1 MKLVIIT
8 NGGLTGMPRLRR
20 MLSDWNALYVKSLM
34 KQIETQN
41 KTTLIKWVTDYSE
54 RILLPL
60 WLKYYPND
68 LRPKFAI
75 NAARQWLSGEIKLP
89 QAKKKILR
97 CHEAARDAQN
107 SPAAQA
113 AARAIAQSASTIHA
127 ARHCIGLALYGALAV
142 AYDTLGIE
150 AHWEHLELC
159 AAMECGRML
168 NALRTISVEDEPNP
182 AKLEWN
188 C

>member
-1 MKLVIIT
+1 
-8 NGGLTGMPRLRR
+8 MPRLRR

-34 KQIETQN
+34 KQIETQS

-60 WLKYYPND
+60 WLKYYPSD

-127 ARHCIGLALYGALAV
+127 ARHCIGLALYGALAI
-142 AYDTLGIE
+142 AYDELGTE
-150 AHWEHLELC
+150 APWERLELR
-159 AAMECGRML
+159 ASEECERML
-168 NALRTISVEDEPNP
+168 AALWEISIVDESNP
-182 AKLEWN
+182 ANIDWYY
-188 C
+188 

>member
-1 MKLVIIT
+1 MKLGIIT

-20 MLSDWNALYVKSLM
+20 MLNDWNAQYIQSLM
-34 KQIETQN
+34 KQIETQS
-41 KTTLIKWVTDYSE
+41 KTTLIKWGTDYSE
-54 RILLPL
+54 RVLLPL

-75 NAARQWLSGEIKLP
+75 IAARQWLSGQIKLP

-97 CHEAARDAQN
+97 CHDAARDAQN
-107 SPAAQA
+107 TPAAQA
-113 AARAIAQSASTIHA
+113 AARAIAQSASTIHS
-127 ARHCIGLALYGALAV
+127 ARHSIGLALYGALAV

-159 AAMECGRML
+159 AAEECGRML
-168 NALRTISVEDEPNP
+168 DALRSISVDDEPNP
-182 AKLEWN
+182 SNIDWK